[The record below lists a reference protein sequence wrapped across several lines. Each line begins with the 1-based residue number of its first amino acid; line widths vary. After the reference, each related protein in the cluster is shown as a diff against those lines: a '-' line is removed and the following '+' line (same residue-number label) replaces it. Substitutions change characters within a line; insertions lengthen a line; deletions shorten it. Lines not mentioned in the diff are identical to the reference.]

1 VTGVYL
7 YCVGTPIVQIELDDG
22 LRGIRTLT
30 VQRQAGQS
38 WIPNINIGPGFAY
51 RVTVSGIGNGDRL
64 LEMYLVTESEGPGYG
79 N

>member
-7 YCVGTPIVQIELDDG
+7 YCDGTPTVQIELDDG
-22 LRGIRTLT
+22 SRGIRTQT

-38 WIPNINIGPGFAY
+38 WIPNISIGPGFSY
-51 RVTVSGIGNGDRL
+51 QVKVSGVGTTDRV
-64 LEMYLVTESEGPGYG
+64 LEMYLVTEAEGPGYG